1 MLAQPEHEETSGKIV
16 RRDVTQIDFPR
27 DTYAAGQP
35 PKVLT
40 WLTGLDLGKD
50 ANWRIMCYARAITDT
65 GFELVIETW
74 GDTIC
79 HSASASWV
87 AHPADLE
94 RVQSGKVSS
103 LDVRD
108 WFPPMAKTRGK
119 VVFAGGEAF
128 DKTPKVFIGMSALDI
143 DSAKKMRVKIF
154 ADRISSDGF
163 TWHGESWDDSLLY
176 SVGAD
181 WIAFG

>member
-1 MLAQPEHEETSGKIV
+1 MLAQEVHDETSGKIV
-16 RRDVTQIDFPR
+16 RRDMTQIDFPR
-27 DTYAAGQP
+27 NIYAVGQP
-35 PKVLT
+35 PQVLT
-40 WLTGLDLGKD
+40 WLTGLDLGKE
-50 ANWRIMCYARAITDT
+50 ANWRIRCYARAISDK

-87 AHPADLE
+87 AYPADLE
-94 RVQSGKVSS
+94 GVQSGNVSS
-103 LDVRD
+103 LDVRSGLA
-108 WFPPMAKTRGK
+108 PVAKTKGK
-119 VVFAGGEAF
+119 VMFAGEGAF
-128 DKTPKVFIGMSALDI
+128 DKLPKVFIGMSALDM
-143 DSAKKMRVKIF
+143 DSAKNMRVKIF
-154 ADRISSDGF
+154 ADKISSDGF